1 MSPELAD
8 QSYAMLVN
16 PKGFT
21 PAAKLDLEGVRKV
34 LELRS
39 EYGRPKKELTDPM
52 KYYDA
57 QYYEAA
63 VH

>member
-1 MSPELAD
+1 MLLMST
-8 QSYAMLVN
+8 SSG
-16 PKGFT
+16 KGFT
-21 PAAKLDLEGVRKV
+21 PSAKLDLAGVRKV

-63 VH
+63 IR

>member
-1 MSPELAD
+1 
-8 QSYAMLVN
+8 MLVN

-39 EYGRPKKELTDPM
+39 EYGRPKKELTEVEDEDEFEDD
-52 KYYDA
+52 YD
-57 QYYEAA
+57 
-63 VH
+63 